1 LLLLAVEEDQTILL
15 LVVLVAAQQ
24 DRMVVMVVEQ
34 EKEEHKVLEVLV
46 QETVEI
52 QEEHFRVE
60 MVQQVVEVDIMEV
73 VVAKL

>member
-1 LLLLAVEEDQTILL
+1 MILL
-15 LVVLVAAQQ
+15 SVVLVAAQQ

-34 EKEEHKVLEVLV
+34 EKEEHKVPEALV

-52 QEEHFRVE
+52 QEKHFRVE

-73 VVAKL
+73 VVVKL

>member
-1 LLLLAVEEDQTILL
+1 
-15 LVVLVAAQQ
+15 
-24 DRMVVMVVEQ
+24 MVVEQ
-34 EKEEHKVLEVLV
+34 EKEEHKVPEALV